1 MGKCILRVA
10 KITSQGSATGKTSHN
25 YRQVEVPNADPKR
38 GHLNEE
44 YLNEGEKNIW
54 TLANERIQEMGIKG
68 VRKDAVRGMEF
79 LITASPDTFERDS
92 NGVMKGD
99 YRDSGWLQDNFMFLG
114 EKYGENLVAFTLH
127 QDEKTP
133 HIHAIVVPITA
144 DGRLSAKEL
153 FNPISLKKLQTE
165 YAQAMSKYGL
175 ERGIEGSRARHQ
187 TMKQIYGA
195 QQQTQQGI
203 ESDLQPLQA
212 TQQPLT
218 IDKPGTL
225 DLLNLERWKQQ
236 QEAKIN
242 AEYNHKL
249 AEAREAAQKAQNIA
263 TANATAA
270 EQVKVLQQRLNTAES
285 LKQTH
290 FEKVQLLEKALMKVD
305 EHRID
310 KTWLRQQ
317 VDQVRARSVPQ
328 MEKDLL
334 ECIKGF
340 SNAYELAQ
348 RLSNKGY
355 KLTPMPTVRY
365 IEDPKTEV
373 RLDLDTHKIKGQSFA
388 ELVKADLDR
397 SHQAD
402 LARIRKKK
410 KNRKPPSSSPWPP
423 PSRKRTKATVEVF
436 NVHQGWAMP
445 KKILGVWG
453 QSPHSL
459 KN

>member
-25 YRQVEVPNADPKR
+25 YRLAEVPNADPKR

-79 LITASPDTFERDS
+79 LITASPDTFERDT
-92 NGVMKGD
+92 NGLIKED

-133 HIHAIVVPITA
+133 HIHAIVVPITD

-153 FNPISLKKLQTE
+153 FNPMSLKKLQTE

-203 ESDLQPLQA
+203 ERDLQPLRE
-212 TQQPLT
+212 TQEPLT
-218 IDKPGTL
+218 IEKPGTF
-225 DLLNLERWKQQ
+225 DLLNLERWRQQ
-236 QEAKIN
+236 QEARIN
-242 AEYNHKL
+242 AQYNARL
-249 AEAREAAQKAQNIA
+249 DEARQAAQKAQILA
-263 TANATAA
+263 TANAAAA
-270 EQVKVLQQRLNTAES
+270 EQVKVLQQRLNTADS
-285 LKQTH
+285 LKQAH
-290 FEKVQLLEKALMKVD
+290 FKKVQQLDRIVLLVD
-305 EHRID
+305 ENRVSKDWIHQEAD
-310 KTWLRQQ
+310 K
-317 VDQVRARSVPQ
+317 VRAKELPQ

-334 ECIKGF
+334 ESIKSLKDLTQLG
-340 SNAYELAQ
+340 Q
-348 RLSNKGY
+348 RLESKGY
-355 KLTPMPTVRY
+355 KLLPPAPEPIHY
-365 IEDPKTEV
+365 IENPTTRV
-373 RLDLDTHKIKGQSFA
+373 RIALTTHQINGQPFGH
-388 ELVKADLDR
+388 LIT
-397 SHQAD
+397 QALETTRQQEATR
-402 LARIRKKK
+402 LAREQ
-410 KNRKPPSSSPWPP
+410 KP
-423 PSRKRTKATVEVF
+423 K
-436 NVHQGWAMP
+436 QG
-445 KKILGVWG
+445 KSQGLG
-453 QSPHSL
+453 H
-459 KN
+459 

>member
-25 YRQVEVPNADPKR
+25 YRQVEVPNADPNR

-92 NGVMKGD
+92 NGVIKDD

-133 HIHAIVVPITA
+133 HIHAVVVPITA

-195 QQQTQQGI
+195 QQQTKQGI
-203 ESDLQPLQA
+203 EHDLQPLRE
-212 TQQPLT
+212 THEPLT
-218 IDKPGTL
+218 IEKPGTF
-225 DLLNLERWKQQ
+225 DLLNLERWRQQ

-242 AEYNHKL
+242 AQHSAQL
-249 AEAREAAQKAQNIA
+249 DEARQAAQKAQILA

-285 LKQTH
+285 LKQAH
-290 FEKVQLLEKALMKVD
+290 FKKVQQLDRIVLYVD
-305 EHRID
+305 ENRFSKDWI
-310 KTWLRQQ
+310 RQQ
-317 VDQVRARSVPQ
+317 ADKVRAKSLPQ

-334 ECIKGF
+334 ESIKGLKDLTQL
-340 SNAYELAQ
+340 SQ
-348 RLSNKGY
+348 RLESKGY
-355 KLTPMPTVRY
+355 KLIPPGEKMKYMDHPTTQVR
-365 IEDPKTEV
+365 IT
-373 RLDLDTHKIKGQSFA
+373 LATHPINNQPFGQFVTQA
-388 ELVKADLDR
+388 LETTRQQEAARQAKEAAARLVKEQKPVPKQSQTKGR
-397 SHQAD
+397 S
-402 LARIRKKK
+402 L
-410 KNRKPPSSSPWPP
+410 
-423 PSRKRTKATVEVF
+423 
-436 NVHQGWAMP
+436 
-445 KKILGVWG
+445 
-453 QSPHSL
+453 
-459 KN
+459 